1 MSTPGKPGSQPTI
14 DKVKVRKLMRFWS
27 FGTFIITF
35 AAVTTYAMLWTGA
48 LIFRE
53 PLYWLIIAVSGL
65 ASVGVLLIDD
75 WWLRRK

>member
-1 MSTPGKPGSQPTI
+1 MSKQSEAGSQPTV

-27 FGTFIITF
+27 IGTFIITF
-35 AAVTTYAMLWTGA
+35 TAVTTYAIRWTGF

-53 PLYWLIIAVSGL
+53 PLYWVIIVVSGL
-65 ASVGVLLIDD
+65 ASAVVLLIDE